1 MVAAAPASRV
11 AEPIRV
17 SVPGSAPAAGQPV
30 ATREPAG
37 DVYLDTIVERL
48 IQNAGAG
55 LLVGDVTKIHG
66 SETKAADFQAGAA
79 KMRIVHK
86 RLR

>member
-1 MVAAAPASRV
+1 MPYTSAVSMKLIPAST
-11 AEPIRV
+11 PH
-17 SVPGSAPAAGQPV
+17 
-30 ATREPAG
+30 
-37 DVYLDTIVERL
+37 
-48 IQNAGAG
+48 QNAGAG

-66 SETKAADFQAGAA
+66 SETKAVDFQAGAA